1 MCIATPQVGRF
12 DINYPKVCGHKS
24 LVMDIAWNP
33 FNDNEIASCSEDCT
47 VKLWDIPDG
56 GIKENL
62 ADYKMDMVGHMRKVR
77 GKERERR
84 KGWGER
90 GRVEGGERER
100 GREGRMKG
108 WGERE
113 RDRERREIIFL
124 SFPVFPLA
132 CTVL

>member
-1 MCIATPQVGRF
+1 MCITTPQVGRF

-62 ADYKMDMVGHMRKVR
+62 ADYKKDMVGHKRKVR

-84 KGWGER
+84 KGWE
-90 GRVEGGERER
+90 ERER
-100 GREGRMKG
+100 EG
-108 WGERE
+108 
-113 RDRERREIIFL
+113 
-124 SFPVFPLA
+124 
-132 CTVL
+132 